1 MNDVGHRPSV
11 RAGGVVAA
19 LALALAACGEDATQ
33 PTGPAEP
40 QAVTALAT
48 ASNIWITRRAP
59 PLPAVRPAIAMVPNA
74 AGQSLVYVMSGNQDS
89 RVQVYNVASNTWTLR
104 AYLPVRMNSSNG
116 AGVIGGKIYVS
127 GGRISSIRT
136 HAQLNVYDP
145 ATNKWTRKH
154 DMPAPTWGGVTGVIN
169 NRLYVLAGCND
180 GPCYFFRYDPA
191 TDHWTT
197 LPNSF
202 QQHELGVGGVIG
214 GKFYVVGGRPFVDPR
229 ILEVYDPATNAWTKK
244 APLAMGL
251 EGAAGA
257 VLQNRLFVV
266 GGRETESPDTVV
278 ATTHVYDP
286 ATNRWITKAPLPA
299 PASAISATK
308 VLVNGQPRLEV
319 VGGSASHW
327 EYIP

>member
-1 MNDVGHRPSV
+1 
-11 RAGGVVAA
+11 
-19 LALALAACGEDATQ
+19 
-33 PTGPAEP
+33 
-40 QAVTALAT
+40 
-48 ASNIWITRRAP
+48 
-59 PLPAVRPAIAMVPNA
+59 
-74 AGQSLVYVMSGNQDS
+74 
-89 RVQVYNVASNTWTLR
+89 
-104 AYLPVRMNSSNG
+104 
-116 AGVIGGKIYVS
+116 
-127 GGRISSIRT
+127 
-136 HAQLNVYDP
+136 
-145 ATNKWTRKH
+145 
-154 DMPAPTWGGVTGVIN
+154 MPAPTWGGVTGVIN
-169 NRLYVLAGCND
+169 DRLYVLAGCND